1 MPQFTR
7 RTFLASSAGA
17 VAPVL
22 KAAPPAPADAQAW
35 PRYVS
40 PMAYDLRIPAKHP
53 YLTLTPAQIEHAKQR
68 AAASPWAKQQMDRI
82 FADAD
87 GLIAKPWGQL
97 PPQANVQHRSLGG
110 HLFSVGMAYA
120 FSGEKRYAE
129 WVREGLLAYATF
141 YSSLPLTEGRY
152 RLFHHML
159 YESRWVGT
167 VVQAYDMVASS
178 GVFTAEQAKHVEED
192 LLRTGTKCVQI
203 VDFDH
208 DPRLKDLHFRCYNFQ
223 AWHIAAVGLAGL
235 ALRDKDMVDW
245 AVNSPYG
252 YRHTVARDVRD
263 DGMFWERSEGYHT
276 FVIEGLLGFTEAM
289 RNCGVDLYNINVPT
303 DRMQDEDENYL
314 TDTSDRPKSLRMM
327 FEPLFYMTFPDLSY
341 PVLGDAGPGPIRAS
355 ATFLVG
361 SNRYR
366 DPKVDWLVYRD
377 RPEARTAGAPAGPE
391 RGSRSGA
398 DWHWLVYDPPANAPS
413 VFPIQEGR
421 FANTGEHRNG
431 CTLFPATGLAIL
443 RQATGN
449 YTTQPDSTAVSLSYG
464 PHGGGHGHSNMM
476 DLVLYAHG
484 RQWIPAFGSMPY
496 ETHWKVEW
504 TAQTISN
511 NTVVVDGISQQPTG
525 TRQTQWPQD
534 RASARVCG
542 ALERFD
548 AQSKSVSAHCD
559 NTYRDIRLRRA
570 LRLQEHMV
578 VDAFT
583 VTDAKGAQHQ
593 YDYVLHIDGQF
604 ENSSAPLEPR
614 SGKLGEACGYQLVD
628 PKQRGTAKGPFTLT
642 FSNNG
647 KQLRVWVPADDATEV
662 IIADDLTSSPDRKM
676 TMLILRRKAADTRF
690 LTVFEPVNPG
700 DVIRAVRT
708 ERAELVIESE
718 RGTRRVALE

>member
-1 MPQFTR
+1 MVTR
-7 RTFLASSAGA
+7 RGFLTGAAGA
-17 VAPVL
+17 PFL
-22 KAAPPAPADAQAW
+22 RAAPDGAPAW

-40 PMAYDLRIPAKHP
+40 PMALDLRIPQKHP
-53 YLTLTPAQIEHAKQR
+53 YLTLSPSQIEHAKQR
-68 AAASPWAKQQMDRI
+68 AAASPLARQQLDRI
-82 FADAD
+82 IADAD
-87 GLIAKPWGQL
+87 GLAAKPWDQL
-97 PPQANVQHRSLGG
+97 PPQANVRHRALGG
-110 HLFSVGMAYA
+110 NLFSVGMAYA
-120 FSGEKRYAE
+120 FSGDKRYAE

-141 YSSLPLTEGRY
+141 YSGLPLTEGRY

-178 GVFTAEQAKHVEED
+178 GVFTVDQARHVEED
-192 LLRTGTKCVQI
+192 LLRLGTKCVQI

-252 YRHTVARDVRD
+252 FRHTVARDVRD
-263 DGMFWERSEGYHT
+263 DGMFWERSEGYHN

-289 RNCGVDLYNINVPT
+289 RNCGVDLYNVSVPT
-303 DRMQDEDENYL
+303 DRMKDEDENYL

-341 PVLGDAGPGPIRAS
+341 PVLGDAGPGPLRS
-355 ATFLVG
+355 NPMFLVA

-366 DPKVDWLVYRD
+366 DPRIDWLVYRD
-377 RPEARTAGAPAGPE
+377 SGRA
-391 RGSRSGA
+391 SRNGA
-398 DWHWLVYDPPANAPS
+398 DWHELVYDVPSTAPAA
-413 VFPIQEGR
+413 FPVQEGR

-443 RQATGN
+443 RQASGD

-464 PHGGGHGHSNMM
+464 PHGGGHGHSNNM

-496 ETHWKVEW
+496 ETQPKYDW

-511 NTVVVDGISQQPTG
+511 NTVVVDGISQKPTG
-525 TRQTQWPQD
+525 TRHTEWPQD
-534 RASARVCG
+534 RATDRVCG
-542 ALERFD
+542 VLEGFD
-548 AQSKSVSAHCD
+548 AASKSVSAHCD
-559 NTYRDIRLRRA
+559 NTYPDVRLRRA
-570 LRLQEHMV
+570 LRLQEHLV
-578 VDAFT
+578 VDAFR

-593 YDYVLHIDGQF
+593 YDYVLHIDGRF
-604 ENSSAPLEPR
+604 DASSTPLEPR
-614 SGKLGEACGYQLVD
+614 SGKLGQTCGYPFVD
-628 PKQRGTAKGPFTLT
+628 QKQRGTVNGSFTLT

-647 KQLRVWVPADDATEV
+647 KQLRVWVAGDEATEV
-662 IIADDLTSSPDRKM
+662 IIADGLTNSPDRRM
-676 TMLILRRKAADTRF
+676 TMLVLRRKAADTGF
-690 LTVFEPVNPG
+690 LAVFEPVNPG
-700 DVIRAVRT
+700 DAVNAVRI
-708 ERAELVIESE
+708 EKAELVIESPS
-718 RGTRRVALE
+718 GTRRLALE